1 MGVQMGTNVQRKG
14 LTGDNWNAHKGHNR
28 IKRLCAAASLP
39 ACQPAGLSAGRSA
52 CLPARSSG
60 RRADTALHTGAE
72 YAHGCSVCTR
82 VQRMQRHCSDSG
94 RAGTRVRCTKTRT
107 PRTGSGR
114 WSS

>member
-72 YAHGCSVCTR
+72 YAHGCSVCSVIAATLGA
-82 VQRMQRHCSDSG
+82 Q
-94 RAGTRVRCTKTRT
+94 VR
-107 PRTGSGR
+107 G
-114 WSS
+114 

>member
-52 CLPARSSG
+52 RYSVYHICVCIFKTCLAQG
-60 RRADTALHTGAE
+60 
-72 YAHGCSVCTR
+72 
-82 VQRMQRHCSDSG
+82 
-94 RAGTRVRCTKTRT
+94 
-107 PRTGSGR
+107 
-114 WSS
+114 